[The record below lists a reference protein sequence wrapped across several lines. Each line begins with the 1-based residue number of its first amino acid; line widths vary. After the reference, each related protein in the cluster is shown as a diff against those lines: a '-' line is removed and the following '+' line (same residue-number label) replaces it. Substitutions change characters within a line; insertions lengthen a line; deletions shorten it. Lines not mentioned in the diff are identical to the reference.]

1 MFISLFSWIIGE
13 KPQWFFRIWNSTHI
27 AHLRVIPK
35 SFLCHFSESA
45 STKHWKPSSLYAFK
59 RNRAIVFQRETFPQL
74 LLSSGNSLRS
84 RIHPDSLLLGLQG
97 VFEAHHLLETVPS
110 FPLLHRVCKPL
121 QMQSDPGNKGVFSLC
136 ICSKLPMHLP
146 FSISSMSGAHILPIA
161 HLERFTFC
169 VIKSSMLLQ
178 WRVMVYYFLTVKITI
193 A

>member
-1 MFISLFSWIIGE
+1 MIWSNLIKKFCEFFLCLFRLFSWIIGE

-27 AHLRVIPK
+27 ATLK
-35 SFLCHFSESA
+35 SHPEIFSLSLQWIW

-110 FPLLHRVCKPL
+110 FLFFTVYVSPYRCNQILEI
-121 QMQSDPGNKGVFSLC
+121 KGLSLYAFVLNSQC
-136 ICSKLPMHLP
+136 IFP
-146 FSISSMSGAHILPIA
+146 FL
-161 HLERFTFC
+161 
-169 VIKSSMLLQ
+169 
-178 WRVMVYYFLTVKITI
+178 
-193 A
+193 